1 MIRSKAFIKK
11 SFIGVIALISIMA
24 CGNASDKNKN
34 DTSEMSYS
42 EEKRYR
48 PNFHFTPEQNWMND
62 PNGMFYLNGIYHLY
76 FQYYPDDSVWGP
88 MHWGHAVSEDLIQWE
103 EKPIAI
109 YPDSL
114 GYIFSGSAVV
124 DHENRSGFG
133 KEGVAPVIAIFTYH
147 DIEKEKKG
155 AIDFQSQAIAYSN
168 DEGETWTKYSGNPVI
183 PNTGIKDF
191 RDPKVVWDEKRDR
204 WVMVLATYKKTLF
217 YASTNLKEWEFLSSF
232 GEDIGAHGGVWECP
246 DFFPINVQN
255 SEEVKWVLL
264 QSLNPG
270 HINGGSGTQ
279 YFIGDFDGTTFNLDE
294 KFAQD
299 VKEDEAIWLDYG
311 RDNYAGV
318 TWSNIPEKD
327 GRTLFIGW
335 MSNWNYAMEVPTNR
349 WRSSMTLVR
358 ELQLTQTDGSYR
370 LASIPIKELDT
381 YKRTIIDTANVR
393 FKGTYLI
400 YEGSNDV
407 LSKSVIEVKL
417 ENQPSERYNFRLSN
431 ENGDTLDFGIDN
443 VNAAFYIDRTN
454 SGLKDFSEKFSNTV
468 SKALF
473 KSHEDIATI
482 TFILDKTSLEI
493 FYNGGKTVMTEIF
506 FPSSSFQRLTLSARN
521 DSEVL
526 LHTLKMSSLDFN
538 N

>member
-1 MIRSKAFIKK
+1 
-11 SFIGVIALISIMA
+11 
-24 CGNASDKNKN
+24 
-34 DTSEMSYS
+34 
-42 EEKRYR
+42 
-48 PNFHFTPEQNWMND
+48 
-62 PNGMFYLNGIYHLY
+62 
-76 FQYYPDDSVWGP
+76 
-88 MHWGHAVSEDLIQWE
+88 
-103 EKPIAI
+103 
-109 YPDSL
+109 
-114 GYIFSGSAVV
+114 
-124 DHENRSGFG
+124 
-133 KEGVAPVIAIFTYH
+133 
-147 DIEKEKKG
+147 
-155 AIDFQSQAIAYSN
+155 
-168 DEGETWTKYSGNPVI
+168 
-183 PNTGIKDF
+183 
-191 RDPKVVWDEKRDR
+191 
-204 WVMVLATYKKTLF
+204 MVLATYEKTLF
-217 YASTNLKEWEFLSSF
+217 YASTNLKEWEFLSGF

-506 FPSSSFQRLTLSARN
+506 FPSSSFQTLTLSARN